1 MKNYA
6 LLPLAAV
13 LCFGCSDGSGRP
25 GRQRNPFRPHAPLRH
40 RIRALHDVLPELF
53 RRCLH
58 IGPGKDATAIVTP
71 DLNGEA
77 GRGVYLRLAQ
87 RNGDTGYDRRY
98 YTEFLPLRY
107 CFADEI
113 ASVEAVCTNR
123 ALDAE
128 HPAGTSLRDVM
139 RIRFLSCAPYVR
151 RSGYAGEVE
160 WTEYDLLLSGDPHRG
175 FRPHGHRLHTLR
187 FAQKQEWSR
196 ESFLLD
202 ITLRTVGGAEYVVH
216 AEFRPYA

>member
-6 LLPLAAV
+6 LLLLAAV
-13 LCFGCSDGSGRP
+13 LCFGCSDGSDDRVG
-25 GRQRNPFRPHAPLRH
+25 NKTHS
-40 RIRALHDVLPELF
+40 VLMHHF
-53 RRCLH
+53 VTAYVRCTTFSLSYSDDALH

-71 DLNGEA
+71 DLNGEQDEE
-77 GRGVYLRLAQ
+77 YLRLAQ

-151 RSGYAGEVE
+151 SGYAGEVE
-160 WTEYDLLLSGDPHRG
+160 WTEYDLLLSETRTEDFALMDTG
-175 FRPHGHRLHTLR
+175 FTLR